1 MVKLLRKHIGQNK
14 EAKVSG
20 VMKQVDVTKGLAF
33 SLKTGNWT
41 GTKTNPTNSSKNQ
54 GVSQVL
60 NRMNFI
66 APMSHM
72 RRTSASDTNL
82 SVVRQLHNTQYGV
95 CCPR

>member
-1 MVKLLRKHIGQNK
+1 
-14 EAKVSG
+14 
-20 VMKQVDVTKGLAF
+20 MKQVDVTKGLAF

-60 NRMNFI
+60 NRMNYTS
-66 APMSHM
+66 PTSHM

-82 SVVRQLHNTQYGV
+82 SVVRMLHNTQYAKIIFFSFPKGGDLQNA
-95 CCPR
+95 